1 MSFPIVGAHFHPP
14 AKALLSLLRS
24 ETPLIARPEPSNP
37 YDPNA
42 IAIWLRSAD
51 IPPTLHDR
59 LDAEAAPYGMSADE
73 IYAKSEH
80 HLGYVPAKL
89 AAVLIA
95 DFQGEKIGK
104 LVFSLAGK
112 AEIEWP
118 KNAEGEPA

>member
-1 MSFPIVGAHFHPP
+1 MSFPIVGQHFHPP
-14 AKALLSLLRS
+14 AKVLLSLLRS

-42 IAIWLRSAD
+42 IAVWLRSAD
-51 IPPTLHDR
+51 IPPELHDR
-59 LDAEAAPYGMSADE
+59 LDAECAGFGLDADT
-73 IYAKSEH
+73 IYATSEW

-89 AAVLIA
+89 AAVLIS
-95 DFQGEKIGK
+95 DFSGEKVGK

-118 KNAEGEPA
+118 KGDQS